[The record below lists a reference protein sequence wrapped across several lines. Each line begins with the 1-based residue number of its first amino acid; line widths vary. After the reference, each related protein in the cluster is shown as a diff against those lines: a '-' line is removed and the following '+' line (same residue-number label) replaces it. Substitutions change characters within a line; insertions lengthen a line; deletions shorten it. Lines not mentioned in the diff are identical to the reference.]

1 MSERVA
7 PRRRLRVALDL
18 LLGIRARDVRSGIR
32 FMNMRFAGLPLP
44 QRLGALARWTTEMA
58 WGRIPE
64 ARQWFAIDPG
74 VSRTPFWLREG
85 NPWEGHPWRDGEAQL
100 PAQADVVVVGA
111 GFGGASVAY
120 HWSQQA
126 RGRLVL
132 LERQAPAAGAAGRN
146 AGFLTAAGGSY
157 HGYYVYEPVR
167 AHAAAVRPELDSAAL
182 DAIASGFSDSYV
194 RALAESVAEI
204 HETIAREGIECDVR
218 RQGALV
224 LADELDAPRVEAA
237 LELGAELGW
246 EEWRRVEPDEVQR
259 LTGIAGSDFA
269 GLQEGTSTWHPARWV
284 WGLVGAAI
292 TTGKV
297 GLFTRT
303 HVTRVSPEA
312 DGYRVVT
319 NRGSIRARCVVN
331 ATEAHTRGVFADYLP
346 GNDPELIRTHKSQ
359 AMYAAGGPTEMIPG
373 RAICLPLGWFHP
385 RQVGFMFGSDNVRVP
400 ASQAT
405 ENAPSRFVTSFMC
418 SEAIKLWPP
427 RPFRVLHEWT
437 GTVGQAPDKFP
448 VVGPLMS
455 PGVFML
461 GGFAGA
467 GSAISF
473 GAGREIV
480 EQILGTPRPDSPWL
494 PDLFGVARFAAPE
507 GYGTRF
513 DLSPFRPATGRPA
526 G

>member
-1 MSERVA
+1 MSKRLA
-7 PRRRLRVALDL
+7 PRRRARVALGL
-18 LLGIRARDVRSGIR
+18 LMGLRARDIHSGIR
-32 FMNMRFAGLPLP
+32 FMNMRFAGRSLPL
-44 QRLGALARWTTEMA
+44 RLAALVRWTAGMA

-64 ARQWFAIDPG
+64 ARQWFAIDAG

-85 NPWEGHPWRDGEAQL
+85 NPWEGHPWRDGETQL
-100 PAQADVVVVGA
+100 PVKADVVVVGA

-126 RGRLVL
+126 QGRLLL
-132 LERQAPAAGAAGRN
+132 LEREAPAAGAAGRN

-167 AHAAAVRPELDSAAL
+167 AHAAAIRPELDSAGL

-194 RALAESVAEI
+194 RALAESVAQI

-224 LADELDAPRVEAA
+224 LTDDLDAPRVEAA

-246 EEWRRVEPDEVQR
+246 DEWRRIEPDEVKR
-259 LTGIAGSDFA
+259 LTGIAGPDFA

-284 WGLVGAAI
+284 WGLLSAALA
-292 TTGKV
+292 TDKV
-297 GLFTRT
+297 ELFTRT
-303 HVTRVSPEA
+303 HVTRVLPEA
-312 DGYRVVT
+312 DGFLVLT
-319 NRGSIRARCVVN
+319 NRGPIRARYVVN
-331 ATEAHTRGVFADYLP
+331 ATEAHTRAVFADYLP
-346 GNDPELIRTHKSQ
+346 GDDPELIRTHKSQ
-359 AMYAAGGPTEMIPG
+359 AMYASGGPTEMIPG

-400 ASQAT
+400 ASQA
-405 ENAPSRFVTSFMC
+405 NGNDPSRFVTSFMC
-418 SEAIKLWPP
+418 AEAARLWPP

-448 VVGPLMS
+448 VVGPLTRDGM
-455 PGVFML
+455 FML

-480 EQILGTPRPDSPWL
+480 EQILGNTRPDSPWL
-494 PDLFGVARFAAPE
+494 PDLFSAERFAAPE
-507 GYGTRF
+507 RYGARF
-513 DLSPFRPATGRPA
+513 ERSPFRTPADRPA